1 METSLSAV
9 RRETRRFRLWM
20 GALTALLLVL
30 VVGALGLG
38 RYGISP
44 HDTVTLLLEP
54 LGFDAELEGKRRV
67 VENLLFQVRL
77 PRIALAILA
86 GAGLSAA
93 GAAFQA
99 LFANPLAS
107 PDTLGVATG
116 ASFRAVLGILCGATG
131 LGIQFCALASGLL
144 SVFLVLAIARVRGE
158 SGLLMMILAGMVVA
172 ALFTALISLVKYV
185 ADPQDVLPQ
194 ITFWLMGALSGATV
208 DRVLAGAPLILLALV
223 ALELFAWRLNVTTL
237 TPDEELAPDEV
248 RIDVRATGLNFR
260 DVMWTMGL
268 LPEEA
273 LENGFSGPSL
283 GLEAAGVV
291 RAVGRNVTKFV
302 PGDAVVAF
310 GPACFSTVMTTKENA
325 VAKKPETHAAGL
337 FVRED
342 LGRVRRRFRD
352 VESARIDLEENDFAK
367 ARAVQFQGRA
377 RDFAGGVVVDV
388 ADRDGFRRGGREAPR
403 AEERGEREAQ
413 FLHRYSGAETPAF
426 MRGRKRRSLYG

>member
-1 METSLSAV
+1 M

-116 ASFRAVLGILCGATG
+116 ASFGAVLGILFGATG

-194 ITFWLMGALSGATV
+194 ITFWLMGSLTKTTMNSFVWSVIPMIIGLSMIFIFRWQINLLTLDEEEARSLGINIRKYRLIFIIASTLLSAAAVCLGGLIGWVGLMIPHLARALVGV
-208 DRVLAGAPLILLALV
+208 DYNRLIPASAMLGGGYLILVDDIARSILSMELPLGVVTSIMGAPFFIYLI
-223 ALELFAWRLNVTTL
+223 
-237 TPDEELAPDEV
+237 
-248 RIDVRATGLNFR
+248 I
-260 DVMWTMGL
+260 
-268 LPEEA
+268 
-273 LENGFSGPSL
+273 
-283 GLEAAGVV
+283 
-291 RAVGRNVTKFV
+291 
-302 PGDAVVAF
+302 
-310 GPACFSTVMTTKENA
+310 
-325 VAKKPETHAAGL
+325 
-337 FVRED
+337 
-342 LGRVRRRFRD
+342 
-352 VESARIDLEENDFAK
+352 
-367 ARAVQFQGRA
+367 
-377 RDFAGGVVVDV
+377 
-388 ADRDGFRRGGREAPR
+388 
-403 AEERGEREAQ
+403 
-413 FLHRYSGAETPAF
+413 
-426 MRGRKRRSLYG
+426 KRRERA